1 MLLGSLLLHIT
12 AALILPGIKFERLP
26 ESKPTLVIEL
36 EPPKPAEKPLPKPE
50 AVIPEPTPQPAPPPE
65 KVQPQPKEK
74 PPEVKPPD
82 TKPLPAPTPAT
93 EAPPVM
99 TAAPKAD
106 TRPSETIP
114 VPSPVPSTPTRE
126 AAPAPVAPPAPA
138 KPSGPS
144 EEELENAR
152 VQYGKLVRDTLEKH
166 KKYPNIAIQ
175 RGYEGTVEL
184 EVIVDDKGKI
194 VSVKV
199 SRKSPYPVLDEA
211 AVEMA
216 RNRQI
221 PLPPSEMIRGKL
233 RPYTV
238 PVPFKLDKEDED

>member
-12 AALILPGIKFERLP
+12 AAVILPGIKFDRLP
-26 ESKPTLVIEL
+26 EPKPTLVIEL
-36 EPPKPAEKPLPKPE
+36 EPPRAEEKPLPTP
-50 AVIPEPTPQPAPPPE
+50 IPSEPTPQPTPPPE
-65 KVQPQPKEK
+65 KTPPQPKEK
-74 PPEVKPPD
+74 PPEVKPPEP
-82 TKPLPAPTPAT
+82 KPLPAPTPVT

-106 TRPSETIP
+106 TRPSETVP
-114 VPSPVPSTPTRE
+114 VPVPTPSPPTRE
-126 AAPAPVAPPAPA
+126 SAPAPVTPPAPP

-152 VQYGKLVRDTLEKH
+152 AQYGKLVRDAVEKH

-199 SRKSPYPVLDEA
+199 SRKSPYPILDEA

-216 RNRQI
+216 KKAEI
-221 PLPPSEMIRGKL
+221 PLPPSEIIRGRLK
-233 RPYTV
+233 PYHI